1 MLPNPRSS
9 TFPAQLR
16 RARKDAGFTLA
27 ELAEEAGIS
36 SVMPGRYER
45 GESMPSMSTWQS
57 LNKALFKDIDEE
69 EIEAEA
75 AKQADLSLKAA
86 TVEEILQELKTRGF
100 QSVSLRYAE

>member
-9 TFPAQLR
+9 SFPAQLR
-16 RARKDAGFTLA
+16 RFRKEAGLTLTQ
-27 ELAEEAGIS
+27 LADEAGIS
-36 SVMPGRYER
+36 YVMPGRYER
-45 GESMPSMSTWQS
+45 GESVPSMPTWQA

-75 AKQADLSLKAA
+75 AKQADLTLKAA

-100 QSVSLRYAE
+100 ESVSLRYRD